1 MKFSNGEATNT
12 IISRLIIIPRRYT
25 CVYLACKVEEFNVS
39 IMQFCGNL
47 NPEQDRQ
54 KNQEKQEKNA
64 EFILGHELLVMQ
76 QLNFQLTVH
85 NPFRP
90 LEGLL
95 IDLKVSLSCC
105 VAIRCQYMFNS
116 VIVLPVFFFGGG
128 MNF

>member
-1 MKFSNGEATNT
+1 MSSSEGVKMSTGIMQLFHFF
-12 IISRLIIIPRRYT
+12 IRLT

-47 NPEQDRQ
+47 TKD
-54 KNQEKQEKNA
+54 QEKAA
-64 EFILGHELLVMQ
+64 ELILGHELLVMQ

-95 IDLKVSLSCC
+95 IDIKVSCHS
-105 VAIRCQYMFNS
+105 
-116 VIVLPVFFFGGG
+116 
-128 MNF
+128 